1 MISSMATRVT
11 RWVHWIHWYV
21 REYSGAGAYDRHVDR
36 YRVEH
41 PGSPVPSRGAYER
54 DRARHRDRHPASRCC

>member
-1 MISSMATRVT
+1 MIISLATRAT
-11 RWVHWIHWYV
+11 RWIHWYA
-21 REYSGAGAYDRHVDR
+21 REYSGAGAYDRYTEH